1 MAESKRT
8 FQLAK
13 MNKDVDDRI
22 LPAGEYRDALNI
34 SVDTSEDA
42 NVGAIEN
49 LKGNHILGNQ
59 NIIGLSAESNPN
71 AEVIGSIV
79 DPETDRVYY
88 FVTGDK
94 TDGIFEYDV
103 DTNTIHPVIIETS
116 ETPATS
122 AEELFTFEKSLSSG
136 NITNAGII
144 LATSQIGE
152 LEILTEN
159 FGTVT
164 SAQTKNVDVK
174 VLTPSGYSNKGEYV
188 YGQLELTQNPVI
200 APEALSS
207 PATNVLDVTATLNG
221 KFTSNSAGV
230 TEVGFYWM
238 EDTGGTT
245 TTTYYSNEV
254 ILDEIIGNT
263 AILSDGFLN
272 WNDPFDGVPESDII
286 VKDSTGATVASSTYT
301 YVDYAGP
308 RPCELEFTTLPS
320 LPIKISQVSSGT
332 TITDGRTAAE
342 VQANGTQVTLS
353 SVTTPF
359 STDLTGLT
367 ADTKY
372 IFIAYAINS
381 VGTSLSEVV
390 NFQTAS
396 SSIQAPTF
404 INSSA
409 SGGNLHVTF
418 SAQGNTNGGDPAT
431 SMYVVTSLTGA
442 SVSAFTTAANTIRN
456 GGTASGYTVTNFTGF
471 TVGTTTSAVVTV
483 AASTTLH
490 GLIFAENSAGRT
502 FDIAILSD
510 TSDTAAVGQ
519 TALITNSNFT
529 NLPTASLKVGSST
542 DKMTWSTQNGNI
554 VPNSGN
560 IFFKTN
566 ADNANGSYKYFT
578 TSSTV
583 PTASIGGGSTV
594 ISGSLSSRLITY
606 SSSINDSEI
615 STNPSITF
623 SGGFTGMKDV
633 PMPFI
638 NLPSGA
644 TSSTTST
651 DPNGASHNGIQ
662 ITVPS
667 GGSVSFPWGFS
678 ASNNIST
685 LSTAY
690 ILGSNPQGLGLP
702 ISGTWSISQ
711 SGNGGFLT
719 WTDGGNSAGVY
730 AVGSLVYSQIRMTK
744 TVADAYSG
752 NTQYVYPGGTVTI
765 GAFITQITIT

>member
-103 DTNTIHPVIIETS
+103 DTNTVHPVIIETS
-116 ETPATS
+116 EAPATS
-122 AEELFTFEKSLSSG
+122 TEELFTFEKSLSSG
-136 NITNAGII
+136 SITNAGII
-144 LATSQIGE
+144 LATAQIGE

-164 SAQTKNVDVK
+164 SAQTKKVDVK
-174 VLTPSGYSNKGEYV
+174 VLTPDGYSNAGEYV
-188 YGQLELTQNPVI
+188 YGQLELTQNPII
-200 APEALSS
+200 APEVLGN

-272 WNDPFDGVPESDII
+272 WNDPFDGVPGSDII

-320 LPIKISQVSSGT
+320 LPIKISQISSGT

-342 VQANGTQVTLS
+342 VQANGTQVTLG

-404 INSSA
+404 INPSV

-431 SMYVVTSLTGA
+431 SMYVVTSLTSG

-471 TVGTTTSAVVTV
+471 TVGATTSAVVTV
-483 AASTTLH
+483 AASTTLY

-502 FDIAILSD
+502 FDGTVLSD
-510 TSDTAAVGQ
+510 TSDAAAVGQ

-529 NLPTASLKVGSST
+529 NLPTASLKVGGST
-542 DKMTWSTQNGNI
+542 DKMTWSTQNGTI

-560 IFFKTN
+560 IYFQTDPYN
-566 ADNANGSYKYFT
+566 VNGNYKYFT

-594 ISGSLSSRLITY
+594 ISGSLASRLITY

-623 SGGFTGMKDV
+623 SGSFTGMKDV
-633 PMPFI
+633 PVPFI

-644 TSSTTST
+644 TSSSPNI
-651 DPNGASHNGIQ
+651 DPNAASRTSIQ

-667 GGSVSFPWGFS
+667 GGSVSFPWGFN
-678 ASNNIST
+678 ASSNIST

-690 ILGSNPQGLGLP
+690 ILTNNPQGLGLP
-702 ISGTWSISQ
+702 ISGTWSVSQ

-730 AVGSLVYSQIRMTK
+730 SGGSLVSSQIRMTK

-752 NTQYVYPGGTVTI
+752 NTQYVYPGGSVTI
-765 GAFITQITIT
+765 GAYITQITIT

>member
-22 LPAGEYRDALNI
+22 LPTGEYRDALNI

-59 NIIGLSAESNPN
+59 NILGLSAESNPN

-103 DTNTIHPVIIETS
+103 ITNSIHPVIVETS
-116 ETPATS
+116 NSPATS
-122 AEELFTFEKSLSSG
+122 TEELFTFEKSLSSG
-136 NITNAGII
+136 SVTNAGII

-164 SAQTKNVDVK
+164 SAQTKKVDVK
-174 VLTPSGYSNKGEYV
+174 VLTPNGYSNKGEYV
-188 YGQLELTQNPVI
+188 YGQLELTQNPII
-200 APEALSS
+200 APEVLANS
-207 PATNVLDVTATLNG
+207 ATNILDVTATLNG
-221 KFTSNSAGV
+221 KFTSNSAGI

-245 TTTYYSNEV
+245 TTTYYSNEI

-286 VKDSTGATVASSTYT
+286 VKDSTGTTVASSTYT
-301 YVDYAGP
+301 YSDYAGP

-342 VQANGTQVTLS
+342 VQANGTQVILS

-390 NFQTAS
+390 NFQTVT

-404 INSSA
+404 INPSVV
-409 SGGNLHVTF
+409 GGNLHVTF
-418 SAQGNTNGGDPAT
+418 SAQGNTNGGDPAA
-431 SMYVVTSLTGA
+431 SMYVVTSLTSG
-442 SVSAFTTAANTIRN
+442 SVSAFTTAANTIRD

-471 TVGTTTSAVVTV
+471 TVGATTSAVVTV
-483 AASTTLH
+483 AASTTLY
-490 GLIFAENSAGRT
+490 GLIFAENSAGRS
-502 FDIAILSD
+502 FDGTVLSG
-510 TSDTAAVGQ
+510 TSNAAAVGQ

-529 NLPTASLKVGSST
+529 NLPTANLKVGGT
-542 DKMTWSTQNGNI
+542 PDRMTWSTQNGSI

-560 IFFKTN
+560 ISFKTDPYN
-566 ADNANGSYKYFT
+566 VNGNYKYFT

-594 ISGSLSSRLITY
+594 ISGSLASRLITY

-623 SGGFTGMKDV
+623 SGSFTGMKDV
-633 PMPFI
+633 PIPFI

-644 TSSTTST
+644 TSSSPSISPNNTSRT
-651 DPNGASHNGIQ
+651 SIQ

-678 ASNNIST
+678 AGNNIST

-690 ILGSNPQGLGLP
+690 IISSTGQGLGLP
-702 ISGTWSISQ
+702 VSGTWSVSQ

-719 WTDGGNSAGVY
+719 WTDGGNNAGVY
-730 AVGSLVYSQIRMTK
+730 SSGGLVLGVIRMTK

-752 NTQYVYPGGTVTI
+752 NTQYVYPGGTVDI
-765 GAFITQITIT
+765 GAYITQITIT

>member
-79 DPETDRVYY
+79 DPETNRVYY

-103 DTNTIHPVIIETS
+103 DTNSVHPVIIETS
-116 ETPATS
+116 ENRATS
-122 AEELFTFEKSLSSG
+122 TEELFTFEKSLSSG
-136 NITNAGII
+136 SITNAGII
-144 LATSQIGE
+144 LATAQIGE

-164 SAQTKNVDVK
+164 SAQTKKVDVK
-174 VLTPSGYSNKGEYV
+174 VLTPDGYSNAREYV
-188 YGQLELTQNPVI
+188 YGQLELTQNPII
-200 APEALSS
+200 APEVLAN

-272 WNDPFDGVPESDII
+272 WNDPFDGVPGSDII

-320 LPIKISQVSSGT
+320 LPIKISQISSGT

-342 VQANGTQVTLS
+342 VQANGTQVTLG

-359 STDLTGLT
+359 SADLTGLT

-404 INSSA
+404 INPSV

-431 SMYVVTSLTGA
+431 SMYVVTSLTSG
-442 SVSAFTTAANTIRN
+442 SVSAFTTAANTIRG

-471 TVGTTTSAVVTV
+471 TVGATTSAVVTV
-483 AASTTLH
+483 AASTTLY

-502 FDIAILSD
+502 FDGTVLSD
-510 TSDTAAVGQ
+510 TSDAAAITQ
-519 TALITNSNFT
+519 TAVITQSNFT
-529 NLPTASLKVGSST
+529 NLPTTLEVTGVL
-542 DKMTWSTQNGNI
+542 DRMTWSTQNGTI
-554 VPNSGN
+554 VPNSGDVWFRVDPFN
-560 IFFKTN
+560 V
-566 ADNANGSYKYFT
+566 NGSYKYFT
-578 TSSTV
+578 TSSTT

-594 ISGSLSSRLITY
+594 INGPLSSRLITY
-606 SSSINDSEI
+606 SSSINDNEI

-623 SGGFTGMKDV
+623 NGSFTGMKDV
-633 PMPFI
+633 PLPFI

-644 TSSTTST
+644 TSSSPSIS
-651 DPNGASHNGIQ
+651 DNYASRSSIQ

-667 GGSVSFPWGFS
+667 GGSISFPWGFS
-678 ASNNIST
+678 ASSNIST

-690 ILGSNPQGLGLP
+690 IITNNPQGLGLP
-702 ISGTWSISQ
+702 ISGTWSVSQ

-730 AVGSLVYSQIRMTK
+730 SSGSLVNASIRMVK

-752 NTQYVYPGGTVTI
+752 NTQYAYPGGTTQI
-765 GAFITQITIT
+765 SAFITKITIT